1 MLHPGDKASLAWP
14 LPQSPQTEDTS
25 PSCVQP
31 GEAPTRAGTRAASPE
46 RGAQMGPH
54 AGGAV
59 PGPPGAAPGCHV
71 VAASAGFQGPPCWA
85 SLWLSSLP
93 ACVPGARAPDAPV
106 PHLHLLRRQQI
117 FIEHVRLAPETQQGG
132 EGGPG
137 GVPALSSC
145 SRGGGRNENQ
155 HRSRETERSAARLG
169 PNSAPGRAQSGCRG
183 QGTPEDRAPHRT
195 QTREARRGRG
205 WGKPPCRGER
215 SRLL

>member
-1 MLHPGDKASLAWP
+1 MYNQVKPRQGPARGPPHRNEVPKWDPTQEGRCQARPEPHPAA
-14 LPQSPQTEDTS
+14 TS
-25 PSCVQP
+25 WRPRLDSR
-31 GEAPTRAGTRAASPE
+31 GHRAGLPCGSALSPLRARSP
-46 RGAQMGPH
+46 R
-54 AGGAV
+54 
-59 PGPPGAAPGCHV
+59 PPA
-71 VAASAGFQGPPCWA
+71 
-85 SLWLSSLP
+85 
-93 ACVPGARAPDAPV
+93 APV
-106 PHLHLLRRQQI
+106 PHLHLLRHQQI

-137 GVPALSSC
+137 GVPSPSSC

-205 WGKPPCRGER
+205 WGKPPCRGKR